1 LQALVANTITFF
13 SFQEIQVSENV
24 RKRRPRRPFDR
35 QTGVERAQRLF
46 HLRGY
51 DGVSVAEL
59 TQALEINPPSLY
71 AAYGSKVGL
80 FEHALRRYAAEHAL
94 PVSEIFEGRDLGEA
108 VTMIF
113 VSAAEQYSSDA
124 AARGCLV
131 TEGTRAADPEAR
143 AIAAEISAVMV
154 AVIGEEIRKRA
165 PQDGDAIADAVV
177 TMVRGLSAAA
187 YTGMEANRLRAAAEQ
202 AAFMFKAG
210 LSASMGTAGAR
221 LSGKC

>member
-1 LQALVANTITFF
+1 MT
-13 SFQEIQVSENV
+13 ENI

-35 QTGVERAQRLF
+35 QLGVERAQRLF
-46 HLRGY
+46 HQRGY
-51 DGVSVAEL
+51 DGVSVADL

-71 AAYGSKVGL
+71 AAYGSKAGL

-113 VSAAEQYSSDA
+113 ASAAEQYSSDA

-143 AIAAEISAVMV
+143 AIATEISAVMV
-154 AVIGEEIRKRA
+154 SAIGEEVRKRV
-165 PQDGDAIADAVV
+165 PQNADAVADAVV
-177 TMVRGLSAAA
+177 TLVRGLSAAA
-187 YTGMEANRLRAAAEQ
+187 YTGMEATRLRAAAEQ
-202 AAFMFKAG
+202 AALMFKAG
-210 LSASMGTAGAR
+210 LSTSMA
-221 LSGKC
+221 

>member
-1 LQALVANTITFF
+1 M
-13 SFQEIQVSENV
+13 SENV

-35 QTGVERAQRLF
+35 QRGVEKAQRLF
-46 HLRGY
+46 HQKGY
-51 DGVSVAEL
+51 DGVSVADL

-71 AAYGSKVGL
+71 AAYGSKAGL
-80 FEHALRRYAAEHAL
+80 FEHALRRYAAENAL
-94 PVSEIFEGRDLGEA
+94 PVAEIFEDRDLGEA

-113 VSAAEQYSSDA
+113 ISAAEQYSSDA

-143 AIAAEISAVMV
+143 AIAIEISAVMV
-154 AVIGEEIRKRA
+154 SAIGEEIGQRVPR
-165 PQDGDAIADAVV
+165 DGDAIADAVV

-187 YTGMEANRLRAAAEQ
+187 YTGMDANRLRATAEQ

-210 LSASMGTAGAR
+210 LSASMA
-221 LSGKC
+221 

>member
-1 LQALVANTITFF
+1 M
-13 SFQEIQVSENV
+13 SENV

-35 QTGVERAQRLF
+35 QLGVEKAQRLF
-46 HLRGY
+46 HQRGY
-51 DGVSVAEL
+51 DGVSVADL
-59 TQALEINPPSLY
+59 TQELEINPPSLY

-94 PVSEIFEGRDLGEA
+94 PVSEIFEARDLGEA
-108 VTMIF
+108 VAIIF

-143 AIAAEISAVMV
+143 AIASEISAVMV
-154 AVIGEEIRKRA
+154 SAIGEEVRKRV
-165 PQDGDAIADAVV
+165 PRNGDAIADAVV

-187 YTGMEANRLRAAAEQ
+187 YTGMEADRLRAAAEQ

-210 LSASMGTAGAR
+210 LSAFMAR
-221 LSGKC
+221 PL

>member
-1 LQALVANTITFF
+1 M
-13 SFQEIQVSENV
+13 SENV

-35 QTGVERAQRLF
+35 QLGVEKAQRLF
-46 HLRGY
+46 HQRGY
-51 DGVSVAEL
+51 DGVSVADL

-80 FEHALRRYAAEHAL
+80 FEHALRRYAAENAL
-94 PVSEIFEGRDLGEA
+94 PVSEIFKDRDLGEA

-113 VSAAEQYSSDA
+113 ISAAEQYSSDA
-124 AARGCLV
+124 TARGCLV

-143 AIAAEISAVMV
+143 AIATEISSVMV
-154 AVIGEEIRKRA
+154 SAIGEEIGKRV
-165 PQDGDAIADAVV
+165 PRNGDAMADAVV

-187 YTGMEANRLRAAAEQ
+187 YTGMDANRLRATAEQ

-210 LSASMGTAGAR
+210 LSASMA
-221 LSGKC
+221 

>member
-1 LQALVANTITFF
+1 M
-13 SFQEIQVSENV
+13 SENV
-24 RKRRPRRPFDR
+24 RKRRPRRLFDR
-35 QTGVERAQRLF
+35 QIGVERAQRLF
-46 HLRGY
+46 HQKGY

-59 TQALEINPPSLY
+59 TQVLEINPPSLY
-71 AAYGSKVGL
+71 AAYGSKAGL
-80 FEHALRRYAAEHAL
+80 FERALRRYAAEHAL
-94 PVSEIFEGRDLGEA
+94 PVSDIFEGRDLGEA

-113 VSAAEQYSSDA
+113 VLAAEQYSSDA
-124 AARGCLV
+124 EARGCLV

-143 AIAAEISAVMV
+143 AIATEIGAVMV
-154 AVIGEEIRKRA
+154 SVIGEEIRKRV

-210 LSASMGTAGAR
+210 LSASMGTAADR
-221 LSGKC
+221 LSRKF

>member
-1 LQALVANTITFF
+1 M
-13 SFQEIQVSENV
+13 SENI

-35 QTGVERAQRLF
+35 QLGVQKAQRLF
-46 HLRGY
+46 HQRGY
-51 DGVSVAEL
+51 DGVSVADL

-71 AAYGSKVGL
+71 AAYGSKAGL
-80 FEHALRRYAAEHAL
+80 FEHALRRYAAEHSL

-113 VSAAEQYSSDA
+113 ISAAEQYSGDA

-154 AVIGEEIRKRA
+154 SAIVEEIRKRV
-165 PQDGDAIADAVV
+165 PQNADAVADAVV

-187 YTGMEANRLRAAAEQ
+187 YTGMEASRLHAAAEQ

-210 LSASMGTAGAR
+210 LSAPMA
-221 LSGKC
+221 

>member
-1 LQALVANTITFF
+1 MT
-13 SFQEIQVSENV
+13 ENI

-35 QTGVERAQRLF
+35 QLGVERAQRLF
-46 HLRGY
+46 HQRGY
-51 DGVSVAEL
+51 DGVSVADL

-71 AAYGSKVGL
+71 AAYGSKAGL

-113 VSAAEQYSSDA
+113 ASAAEQYSSDA

-154 AVIGEEIRKRA
+154 SAIGEEVRKRV
-165 PQDGDAIADAVV
+165 PQNADAVADAVV

-187 YTGMEANRLRAAAEQ
+187 YTGMEATRLRAAAEQ
-202 AAFMFKAG
+202 AALMFKAG
-210 LSASMGTAGAR
+210 LSASMA
-221 LSGKC
+221 

>member
-1 LQALVANTITFF
+1 M
-13 SFQEIQVSENV
+13 SENI

-35 QTGVERAQRLF
+35 QLGVERAQRLF
-46 HLRGY
+46 HQRGY
-51 DGVSVAEL
+51 DGVSVADL

-71 AAYGSKVGL
+71 AAYGSKAGL

-143 AIAAEISAVMV
+143 AIATEISAVMV
-154 AVIGEEIRKRA
+154 SAIGEEIRKRV
-165 PQDGDAIADAVV
+165 PQNADAVADAVV

-187 YTGMEANRLRAAAEQ
+187 YTGMEASRLRAAAEQ

-210 LSASMGTAGAR
+210 LSASMA
-221 LSGKC
+221 

>member
-1 LQALVANTITFF
+1 M
-13 SFQEIQVSENV
+13 SENV

-35 QTGVERAQRLF
+35 QLGVEKAQRLF
-46 HLRGY
+46 HQRGY
-51 DGVSVAEL
+51 DGVSVADL

-71 AAYGSKVGL
+71 AAYGSKAGL
-80 FEHALRRYAAEHAL
+80 FEHALRRYAAEQAL

-113 VSAAEQYSSDA
+113 ISAAEQYSSDA

-143 AIAAEISAVMV
+143 AIATEISAVMV
-154 AVIGEEIRKRA
+154 SAIGEEIGKRV
-165 PQDGDAIADAVV
+165 PRNGDAIADAVV

-187 YTGMEANRLRAAAEQ
+187 YTGMETNRLRATAEQ

-210 LSASMGTAGAR
+210 LSASMV
-221 LSGKC
+221 

>member
-1 LQALVANTITFF
+1 M
-13 SFQEIQVSENV
+13 SEIV

-35 QTGVERAQRLF
+35 QLGVEKAQRLF
-46 HLRGY
+46 HQRGY
-51 DGVSVAEL
+51 DGVSVADL

-94 PVSEIFEGRDLGEA
+94 PVATLFEGRDLGEA
-108 VTMIF
+108 VTLIF
-113 VSAAEQYSSDA
+113 ISAAEQYSSDA

-143 AIAAEISAVMV
+143 AIATEISAVMV
-154 AVIGEEIRKRA
+154 SAIGEEIGKRVPRDA
-165 PQDGDAIADAVV
+165 DAIADAVV

-187 YTGMEANRLRAAAEQ
+187 YTGMDANRLRATAEQ

-210 LSASMGTAGAR
+210 LSASMA
-221 LSGKC
+221 